1 MQYEANYFLMPEN
14 ITTLKTDGNNFV
26 WINIANAQ
34 KKELSYLRKKFKF
47 IDLDLKDSLDQNIA
61 QRPKFYIR
69 NNYSFLILQFP
80 IYNKKT
86 RTVDAEE
93 IDFFIADNYIITC
106 HKNNL
111 PPLVELFNM
120 CVADKFYRE
129 QYLAGDNITLLCE
142 IIVRLQEYCYPIMD
156 HLSLDIKNIE
166 SNIFDGREREVVRE
180 ILLIKRNILN
190 FRKIME
196 AHKSVLQ
203 KLTKTKV
210 PYLLTEQMKNY
221 YSDLIE
227 HTKNIW
233 DILSGQKEM
242 IEALEDTNSS
252 LISFKL
258 NDIMRVLTVFSVIV
272 FPLTLLAAIFG
283 MNTVNGMPLLDDA
296 YGFWKICAIMLFAG
310 CCMYIYFRKK
320 RWI

>member
-1 MQYEANYFLMPEN
+1 MPTN
-14 ITTLKTDGNNFV
+14 ITTLKSGRGGFV
-26 WINIANAQ
+26 WLNIVNA
-34 KKELSYLRKKFKF
+34 KREEISYLRKKYKF
-47 IDLDLKDSLDQNIA
+47 QEMDLRDSYANNIA
-61 QRPKFYIR
+61 QRPKFYSR
-69 NNYSFLILQFP
+69 NGYSFLILQFP
-80 IYNKKT
+80 LYNRKT

-93 IDFFIADNYIITC
+93 IDFFIGDGYIITC

-111 PPLVELFNM
+111 PPIVELFNM

-129 QYLAGDNITLLCE
+129 QYLVGDNITLLYE
-142 IIVRLQEYCYPIMD
+142 IVVRLQEYCYPIMD
-156 HLSLDIKNIE
+156 HMSLDVKNIE
-166 SNIFDGREREVVRE
+166 NNIFNGREREMVRE

-196 AHKSVLQ
+196 AHKDVLQ
-203 KLTKTKV
+203 KLMKTKIT
-210 PYLLTEQMKNY
+210 YLCTDQMKSY

-233 DILSGQKEM
+233 DILNGQKEI
-242 IEALEDTNSS
+242 IEALEDTNTS

-258 NDIMRVLTVFSVIV
+258 NDIMRTLTIFSVIV

-283 MNTVNGMPLLDDA
+283 MNTTNAMPFINHPF
-296 YGFWKICAIMLFAG
+296 GFWIIICIMVLGALSLF
-310 CCMYIYFRKK
+310 IYFKKK

>member
-1 MQYEANYFLMPEN
+1 MPDN
-14 ITTLKTDGNNFV
+14 ITTLKINGSNFV
-26 WINIANAQ
+26 WINIVNAQ
-34 KKELSYLRKKFKF
+34 KEQLSYLRKKFKF
-47 IDLDLKDSLDQNIA
+47 IELDLRDTLAKNIA

-69 NNYSFLILQFP
+69 NRYSFLILQFP

-93 IDFFIADNYIITC
+93 IDFFIGDNYIITC

-111 PPLVELFNM
+111 PPLIEFFNM
-120 CVADKFYRE
+120 CEADKFYRD
-129 QYLAGDNITLLCE
+129 QYLSGDNITLLCE
-142 IIVRLQEYCYPIMD
+142 IIERLQEYCYPIMD
-156 HLSLDIKNIE
+156 HISLDIANIE
-166 SNIFDGREREVVRE
+166 TNIFSGREREVVRE

-196 AHKSVLQ
+196 AHKDVLQ

-210 PYLLTEQMKNY
+210 AYLQTQQMRNF

-227 HTKNIW
+227 RTKDIW
-233 DILSGQKEM
+233 DILNGQKEM

-258 NDIMRVLTVFSVIV
+258 NDIMRTLTIFSVIV

-283 MNTVNGMPLLDDA
+283 MNTVDGMPFVNDPI
-296 YGFWKICAIMLFAG
+296 GFWKIVVIMLIGAG
-310 CCMYIYFRKK
+310 FMFVYFKRK

>member
-1 MQYEANYFLMPEN
+1 MPEN

-26 WINIANAQ
+26 WINIVNAR
-34 KKELSYLRKKFKF
+34 KDELSYLRKKYKF
-47 IDLDLKDSLDQNIA
+47 IELDLRDSLSSNVA

-93 IDFFIADNYIITC
+93 INFFFGPNFLISC

-111 PPLVELFNM
+111 PPMVELYNM

-129 QYLAGDNITLLCE
+129 QYLSGDNITLLYE
-142 IIVRLQEYCYPIMD
+142 IIARLQEYCYPIMD
-156 HLSLDIKNIE
+156 HMSLDIKNIE
-166 SNIFDGREREVVRE
+166 GNIFNGREREVVRE
-180 ILLIKRNILN
+180 ILLVKRNILN

-196 AHKSVLQ
+196 AHKGVLQ
-203 KLTKTKV
+203 KLARTKV
-210 PYLLTEQMKNY
+210 VYLFTAQMKNY

-227 HTKNIW
+227 HTKDIW
-233 DILSGQKEM
+233 DILSSQKEM
-242 IEALEDTNSS
+242 IEALEHTNTS

-258 NDIMRVLTVFSVIV
+258 NDIMRTLTVFSVIC
-272 FPLTLLAAIFG
+272 FPLTLIAGIFSMRAVESMRFINSG
-283 MNTVNGMPLLDDA
+283 
-296 YGFWKICAIMLFAG
+296 YGFYSIVSVMLIGAVG
-310 CCMYIYFRKK
+310 MYTYFKK
-320 RWI
+320 KGWI

>member
-1 MQYEANYFLMPEN
+1 MPDN
-14 ITTLKTDGNNFV
+14 ITTLKSASNSFV
-26 WINIANAQ
+26 WINIINAQ
-34 KKELSYLRKKFKF
+34 KEEISYLRKKYKF
-47 IDLDLKDSLDQNIA
+47 IELDLRDALAKNIA

-69 NNYSFLILQFP
+69 NKYSFLILQFP

-93 IDFFIADNYIITC
+93 IEFFIGDGYIITS

-120 CVADKFYRE
+120 CVADKFHRE
-129 QYLAGDNITLLCE
+129 QHLDGDNISLLYE
-142 IIVRLQEYCYPIMD
+142 IIVNLQEYCYPIMD
-156 HLSLDIKNIE
+156 HMSLDIKNIE
-166 SNIFDGREREVVRE
+166 SNIFEGREREMVRE

-196 AHKSVLQ
+196 AHKDVLQ
-203 KLTKTKV
+203 KLARTKV
-210 PYLLTEQMKNY
+210 DYLCASDMKQY

-233 DILSGQKEM
+233 DILNGQKEM
-242 IEALEDTNSS
+242 IEALEDTNTS
-252 LISFKL
+252 LVSFKL
-258 NDIMRVLTVFSVIV
+258 NDIMRTLTIFSGIVL
-272 FPLTLLAAIFG
+272 PLTLIAGIFG
-283 MNTVNGMPLLDDA
+283 MNTTEGMPFMNQIL
-296 YGFWKICAIMLFAG
+296 GFWEIMGIMILVAVTMFS
-310 CCMYIYFRKK
+310 YFKNK

>member
-1 MQYEANYFLMPEN
+1 M
-14 ITTLKTDGNNFV
+14 
-26 WINIANAQ
+26 NIANA
-34 KKELSYLRKKFKF
+34 KRDEISYLRKKFKF
-47 IDLDLKDSLDQNIA
+47 IDLDLRDSYASNIA
-61 QRPKFYIR
+61 QRPKFYNR
-69 NNYSFLILQFP
+69 SGYSFLILQFP
-80 IYNKKT
+80 IYNRKT

-93 IDFFIADNYIITC
+93 VDFFIGDHFIITC

-111 PPLVELFNM
+111 PPLIELFNM

-129 QYLAGDNITLLCE
+129 QYLNGDNVSLLYE

-156 HLSLDIKNIE
+156 HMSLDVKNIE
-166 SNIFDGREREVVRE
+166 GNIFNGREREMVRE

-196 AHKSVLQ
+196 AHKDVLQ
-203 KLTKTKV
+203 KLMKTKID
-210 PYLLTEQMKNY
+210 YLSADQMKNY
-221 YSDLIE
+221 YNNLIE

-233 DILSGQKEM
+233 DILTGQKEI

-258 NDIMRVLTVFSVIV
+258 NDIMRTLTIFSVIV

-283 MNTVNGMPLLDDA
+283 MNTVISMPFVDNP
-296 YGFWKICAIMLFAG
+296 YGFWIIMLFMFIGASALFT
-310 CCMYIYFRKK
+310 YFKRK
-320 RWI
+320 RWL

>member
-1 MQYEANYFLMPEN
+1 MSDN
-14 ITTLKTDGNNFV
+14 ITTLKTAGNNFV
-26 WINIANAQ
+26 WINIVNAQ
-34 KKELSYLRKKFKF
+34 KDELSYLRKKYKF
-47 IDLDLKDSLDQNIA
+47 IELDLRDSMAKNIA

-69 NNYSFLILQFP
+69 NSYSFLILQFP
-80 IYNKKT
+80 VYNKKT

-93 IDFFIADNYIITC
+93 VDFFIGSNFIITC

-120 CVADKFYRE
+120 CMADKFYRE
-129 QYLAGDNITLLCE
+129 QYLSGDNITLLYE
-142 IIVRLQEYCYPIMD
+142 IVVRLQEYCYPIMD

-166 SNIFDGREREVVRE
+166 DNIFNEREREVVRE

-203 KLTKTKV
+203 KLAKTTIA
-210 PYLLTEQMKNY
+210 YLRTSQMKSF

-258 NDIMRVLTVFSVIV
+258 NDIMRTLTVFSVIV

-283 MNTVNGMPLLDDA
+283 MNTVESMPFINDR
-296 YGFWKICAIMLFAG
+296 YGFEKIIAIMLVGASF
-310 CCMYIYFRKK
+310 MFIFFKRK

>member
-1 MQYEANYFLMPEN
+1 MPDN
-14 ITTLKTDGNNFV
+14 ITTLKTAGNNFV
-26 WINIANAQ
+26 WINISNAQ
-34 KKELSYLRKKFKF
+34 KDEISYLRKKYKF
-47 IDLDLKDSLDQNIA
+47 IELDLRDTLAKNIA

-69 NNYSFLILQFP
+69 NRYSFLILQFP
-80 IYNKKT
+80 VYNKKT

-93 IDFFIADNYIITC
+93 IDFFIGDNFIITC

-111 PPLVELFNM
+111 PPVVELFNM

-129 QYLAGDNITLLCE
+129 QYLSGDNITLFYE

-166 SNIFDGREREVVRE
+166 DNIFNGREREVVRE

-196 AHKSVLQ
+196 VHKGVLQ
-203 KLTKTKV
+203 KLSRTKV
-210 PYLLTEQMKNY
+210 AYLFTSQMKHY
-221 YSDLIE
+221 YNDLIE
-227 HTKNIW
+227 HTKSIW
-233 DILSGQKEM
+233 DILNGQKEM

-258 NDIMRVLTVFSVIV
+258 NDIMRTLTIFSVIIL
-272 FPLTLLAAIFG
+272 PLSLIAGIFG
-283 MNTVNGMPLLDDA
+283 MNTVDGMPFMNNP
-296 YGFWKICAIMLFAG
+296 YGFWIIICILLASSGTMF
-310 CCMYIYFRKK
+310 MYFKRKG
-320 RWI
+320 WI